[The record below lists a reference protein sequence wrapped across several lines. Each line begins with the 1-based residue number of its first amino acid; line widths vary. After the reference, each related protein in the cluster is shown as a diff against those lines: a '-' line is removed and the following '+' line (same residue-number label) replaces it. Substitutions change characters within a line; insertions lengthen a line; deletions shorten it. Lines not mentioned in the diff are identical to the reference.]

1 MKKAKKLVSL
11 LLAVVMLLSLS
22 VSVGAAAGGGT
33 EQPVVTKPIKNYTKP
48 LNDSDTTCGK
58 PTDTSYRGTINVNNV
73 KYGETYSLYQILYLD
88 DVSTYTDATT
98 GETKTSYSY
107 IVNEAWRDFVL
118 NAKDSQNYKYFKVED
133 YLDGSNSIPNHVS
146 WNIPGATDGSAPV
159 IDFA

>member
-58 PTDTSYRGTINVNNV
+58 PTDTSYRGTINVNNA
-73 KYGETYSLYQILYLD
+73 KYGETYSLYQILYLKL
-88 DVSTYTDATT
+88 
-98 GETKTSYSY
+98 GEILCLMQKTVKIINTSRLKIILTAQIAFQTMYLGIY
-107 IVNEAWRDFVL
+107 LALLMVQPLLLILHKRLCDMLKKRVNMHQDLVNL
-118 NAKDSQNYKYFKVED
+118 
-133 YLDGSNSIPNHVS
+133 
-146 WNIPGATDGSAPV
+146 
-159 IDFA
+159 